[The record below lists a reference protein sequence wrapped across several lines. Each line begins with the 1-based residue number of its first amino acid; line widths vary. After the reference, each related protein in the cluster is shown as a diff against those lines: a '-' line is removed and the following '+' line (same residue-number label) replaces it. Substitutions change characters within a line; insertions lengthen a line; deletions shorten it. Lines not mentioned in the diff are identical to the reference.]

1 MVPEVKKNYVSCN
14 SHPGN
19 DESKKMMKNPS
30 PHGRLVPES
39 KSKRNK
45 KKLIRKS
52 INERKSP
59 EKYYRTR
66 KIHEKAY
73 TTTKM

>member
-14 SHPGN
+14 SHPGK
-19 DESKKMMKNPS
+19 DEIKNKKIMKNPS

-39 KSKRNK
+39 KSERNK

-66 KIHEKAY
+66 KI
-73 TTTKM
+73 